1 MTCSRIV
8 ANIIKHVKNVQTSGN
23 VVRLIIGR
31 SWIILQNEYSVAT
44 FRFDTAE
51 IELSEVT
58 HSMIL
63 AILMM
68 TQYHHRLESSH
79 QGSRDC
85 SDRRLAAGWANRS

>member
-1 MTCSRIV
+1 M
-8 ANIIKHVKNVQTSGN
+8 
-23 VVRLIIGR
+23 
-31 SWIILQNEYSVAT
+31 LQNEPLVAN
-44 FRFDTAE
+44 FRF
-51 IELSEVT
+51 ELSEVEVF
-58 HSMIL
+58 MIL